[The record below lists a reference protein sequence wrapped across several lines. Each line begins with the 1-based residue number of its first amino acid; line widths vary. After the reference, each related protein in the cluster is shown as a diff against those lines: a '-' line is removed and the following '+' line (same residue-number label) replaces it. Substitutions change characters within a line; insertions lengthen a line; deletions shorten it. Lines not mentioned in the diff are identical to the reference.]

1 MTKTFQIIL
10 FLLVFSLSFIELKS
24 QQQVKIPWP
33 SLANSPWPVLRGDM
47 QGTGRSEYIGPRT
60 NNVIWRK
67 DMPLGVIY
75 GPVIG
80 YDDNLYMGER
90 AFSLDTVNYFYCLD
104 KDGNN
109 KWTFE
114 TETSYANNVG
124 PLIGSDSTIYFGSRN
139 NNLYAMEFNGQN
151 KWISPN
157 LRIGL
162 QLFISI
168 ALNGDLF
175 IPAWDTI
182 NVVSQSGILKKK
194 IAVQDLWIRGIV
206 FSPSGDTMYY
216 FDGGGQGINAPG
228 NLHSSDL
235 EGNNYWTIHLDSH
248 NWGTPLID
256 NQNKIY
262 IFGRDTSLSKSF
274 LYCFKPNGSVDWK
287 YEIFSYNLYTG
298 PTMDK
303 NGNIIF
309 HAFLI
314 INGVQKS
321 VIISLDYSGNLNW
334 ITTLDLGINIFDNW
348 INHELVCDAEGK
360 VYCGS
365 SNGPY
370 FYCLDSDGTILW
382 TLDIGDLEYD
392 SCPAIGSDGTLY
404 IGSHISSTFPY
415 HTQNLIAVK
424 DKPNSISE
432 YTVVNEYNLFQNFPN
447 PFNPSTVINYAVKE
461 AGLVRLK
468 VYDILGAE
476 VAELVNETKEAGNHT
491 IEFNASQLPSGVYIY
506 TLQVNGFTGSKKMLL
521 MK

>member
-1 MTKTFQIIL
+1 
-10 FLLVFSLSFIELKS
+10 
-24 QQQVKIPWP
+24 
-33 SLANSPWPVLRGDM
+33 
-47 QGTGRSEYIGPRT
+47 
-60 NNVIWRK
+60 
-67 DMPLGVIY
+67 
-75 GPVIG
+75 
-80 YDDNLYMGER
+80 
-90 AFSLDTVNYFYCLD
+90 
-104 KDGNN
+104 
-109 KWTFE
+109 
-114 TETSYANNVG
+114 
-124 PLIGSDSTIYFGSRN
+124 
-139 NNLYAMEFNGQN
+139 
-151 KWISPN
+151 
-157 LRIGL
+157 
-162 QLFISI
+162 
-168 ALNGDLF
+168 
-175 IPAWDTI
+175 
-182 NVVSQSGILKKK
+182 
-194 IAVQDLWIRGIV
+194 
-206 FSPSGDTMYY
+206 
-216 FDGGGQGINAPG
+216 
-228 NLHSSDL
+228 
-235 EGNNYWTIHLDSH
+235 
-248 NWGTPLID
+248 
-256 NQNKIY
+256 
-262 IFGRDTSLSKSF
+262 
-274 LYCFKPNGSVDWK
+274 
-287 YEIFSYNLYTG
+287 
-298 PTMDK
+298 MDK

-321 VIISLDYSGNLNW
+321 VIISLDYYGNLNW